1 MIASVEK
8 LAELEERARN
18 FLTQIQSYDF
28 HTERTGP
35 NALIQEADLREM
47 QRIGEQLPNI
57 RHWWE
62 DYDRAKDNAQ
72 PLMRDMA
79 AYGAHL
85 LLINGRQSESIFRLE
100 NEEPILS
107 GRITRDYV
115 LKLNDYVFGPPADP
129 RTDKELLLGD
139 SERGLYI
146 PLGSVGRILNG
157 AGGSVS
163 FVSVAPELKI
173 QIST

>member
-1 MIASVEK
+1 MIASAEK
-8 LAELEERARN
+8 LAELEERARH
-18 FLTQIQSYDF
+18 FLIQIQSYDF
-28 HTERTGP
+28 HTERVGP
-35 NALIQEADLREM
+35 NAGIHEADLREM
-47 QRIGEQLPNI
+47 HRNDEPFSDLPQ
-57 RHWWE
+57 WWE

-79 AYGAHL
+79 VYGAHL

-107 GRITRDYV
+107 GRITRDYE
-115 LKLNDYVFGPPADP
+115 LKLNDYVFGPPTGP

-139 SERGLYI
+139 SERSLYI
-146 PLGSVGRILNG
+146 PLGSVGRILNR
-157 AGGSVS
+157 AGGRVS
-163 FVSVAPELKI
+163 FVSTAPELKI